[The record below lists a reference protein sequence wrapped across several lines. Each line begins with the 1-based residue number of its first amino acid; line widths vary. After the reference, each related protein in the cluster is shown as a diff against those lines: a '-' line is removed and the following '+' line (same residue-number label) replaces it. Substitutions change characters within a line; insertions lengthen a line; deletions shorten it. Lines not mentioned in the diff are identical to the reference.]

1 MKKFCEWPAVLQRRW
16 LLSGAAGLGF
26 LIVGLVV
33 FLTLHDRA
41 LLMISA
47 LLALCIALR
56 CVSFYRMARSDGYE
70 VVEGIC
76 IVLGRPGMKKQ
87 RSVRLLQMDGNE
99 YAVMLDKRTPLRI
112 GNLYRL
118 YFRQAHPSQI
128 SGLEQYF
135 LQDQFL
141 GLEDLG
147 EYHADASEKVTTDH
161 TAN

>member
-1 MKKFCEWPAVLQRRW
+1 MKKLHEWPAVLQRRW
-16 LLSGAAGLGF
+16 LLSGAAGLCF
-26 LIVGLVV
+26 LAVGLVV

-41 LLMISA
+41 LLIISA

-76 IVLGRPGMKKQ
+76 IELGRSGMKKQ

-99 YAVMLDKRTPLRI
+99 YAVMLDKRSPLRI

-118 YFRQAHPSQI
+118 YFRQASPGQM
-128 SGLEQYF
+128 SGLERY
-135 LQDQFL
+135 LSQDQFL

-147 EYHADASEKVTTDH
+147 EYRDHSAEDPAASGE
-161 TAN
+161 N

>member
-1 MKKFCEWPAVLQRRW
+1 MKKFHEWPAVLQRRW

-26 LIVGLVV
+26 LAVGLVV

-47 LLALCIALR
+47 LLTLCIVLR

-70 VVEGIC
+70 VVEGVC
-76 IVLGRPGMKKQ
+76 IEFGRSGMKKQ

-118 YFRQAHPSQI
+118 YFRQAPPSQI
-128 SGLEQYF
+128 SGLEQY
-135 LQDQFL
+135 LAQDQFL

-147 EYHADASEKVTTDH
+147 EYHDSSEEAPADPAQ
-161 TAN
+161 N

>member
-1 MKKFCEWPAVLQRRW
+1 MKKFHEWPTALQRRW
-16 LLSGAAGLGF
+16 LLSGAAGLCF
-26 LIVGLVV
+26 LAVGLVV
-33 FLTLHDRA
+33 FLTLHDRV

-47 LLALCIALR
+47 LLAFCIALR

-76 IVLGRPGMKKQ
+76 TELGRSGIKKQ

-118 YFRQAHPSQI
+118 YFRQAPPSQT
-128 SGLEQYF
+128 SGLERY
-135 LQDQFL
+135 LAQDQFL

-147 EYHADASEKVTTDH
+147 EYHDSLAENPADSAE
-161 TAN
+161 N

>member
-1 MKKFCEWPAVLQRRW
+1 MKKFREWPAVLQRRW

-26 LIVGLVV
+26 LAVGLLV
-33 FLTLHDRA
+33 FFTLHDRA

-70 VVEGIC
+70 VVEGVC
-76 IVLGRPGMKKQ
+76 IELGRPGMKKQ

-99 YAVMLDKRTPLRI
+99 YAVMLDKRMPLRI

-118 YFRQAHPSQI
+118 YFRQAPPNQI
-128 SGLEQYF
+128 SGLERY
-135 LQDQFL
+135 LAQDQFL
-141 GLEDLG
+141 GLENLG
-147 EYHADASEKVTTDH
+147 EYHEGAEEAPADPAE
-161 TAN
+161 N